1 MRDAAASDPPHSFHI
16 EFRKQSNAYRLLRE
30 QSQASPVV
38 ACAQSCWRPPN
49 GKLAD
54 ASFNATGEEPSADQ
68 WARHWRRCID
78 EASAADVTLM
88 FAQEGERQMGALVEA
103 GACLGA
109 GKRLYLVS
117 PHAWSF
123 QHHPRVRCFA
133 SLEQAVAAVVAAA

>member
-16 EFRKQSNAYRLLRE
+16 EFLPTVYCASKAKHHPWWRALRAAGVPLT
-30 QSQASPVV
+30 ASWP
-38 ACAQSCWRPPN
+38 
-49 GKLAD
+49 D

-68 WARHWRRCID
+68 WARPWRRCID